1 LLLFHSHRQKVANM
15 SCAVRDSR
23 DEDMAGVQ
31 AIYAFHV
38 LHGLASFEEE
48 PPSVE
53 ELVRRRGD
61 VLARGLPYL
70 VAERDGEIVG
80 YSYAAPYRTRSAYR
94 FTVEDSVYVDH
105 RQSRTGVGHALLSG
119 LIARCRAGGWHQM
132 IAVIG
137 DSENAA
143 SIVLHERLGFRLTG
157 TLRAVG
163 YKFGRWVDSVLMQLA
178 LDADERHLAAELDRD
193 TTMSRG
199 SGRAVPLG

>member
-1 LLLFHSHRQKVANM
+1 M
-15 SCAVRDSR
+15 SCGVRDSC
-23 DEDMAGVQ
+23 DEDMASVQ

-53 ELVRRRGD
+53 ELARRRSD

-70 VAERDGEIVG
+70 VAERHGEIVG
-80 YSYAAPYRTRSAYR
+80 YGYAAPYRTRSAYR

-105 RQSRTGVGHALLSG
+105 RQSRTGVGHALLAG

-132 IAVIG
+132 VAVIG

-143 SIVLHERLGFRLTG
+143 SIALHERLGFRLTG

-163 YKFGRWVDSVLMQLA
+163 YKFGRWVDSVLMQLT
-178 LDADERHLAAELDRD
+178 LDAAEGHSAAKLDRD
-193 TTMSRG
+193 MTMSCRG
-199 SGRAVPLG
+199 GRAVPFG